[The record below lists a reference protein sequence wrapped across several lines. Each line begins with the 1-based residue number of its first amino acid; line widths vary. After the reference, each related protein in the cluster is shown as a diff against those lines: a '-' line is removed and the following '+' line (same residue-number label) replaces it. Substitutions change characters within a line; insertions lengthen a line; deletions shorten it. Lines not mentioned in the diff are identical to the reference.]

1 MFARP
6 TLCSWLCL
14 LTPCSLSCRRPMGLN
29 SYMAGKTG
37 EAFLTTIAEFFVS
50 SGMHANG
57 YEFVNTDEGWEE
69 HTRRNDTGELHWD
82 AKACKS
88 TSTRLATTRDPQ
100 GY

>member
-1 MFARP
+1 
-6 TLCSWLCL
+6 
-14 LTPCSLSCRRPMGLN
+14 MGLN